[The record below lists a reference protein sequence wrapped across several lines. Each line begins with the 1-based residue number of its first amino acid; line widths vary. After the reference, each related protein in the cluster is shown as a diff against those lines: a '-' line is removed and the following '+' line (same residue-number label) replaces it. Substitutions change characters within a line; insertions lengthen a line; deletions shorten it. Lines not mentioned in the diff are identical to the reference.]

1 MSVRQYVISD
11 PPIIKYSQTIKD
23 TKGIPTVVWQQQ
35 MEKACIRTYKIVH
48 NDRPDRFYEIDYT
61 KDFETQFRPL
71 PLIEDY
77 HPHYPDPDY
86 GKDPYWDDEIYD
98 RQKLQFRQDEYPPT
112 DDEDDPPIVDNK
124 LSKALI
130 ELWQPNSE
138 ALLEEIEE
146 TLEQEDFQGPDSL
159 LDETAFLHILV
170 EKQGEQSYVPLSTN
184 LGLKIKRRML
194 YFPMDFGELTL
205 DGLIDTGAHSSAIP
219 EADLRKIRLL
229 APQSIVK
236 EGPAPS
242 FQIMVANGDLET
254 PKSTVELKFEVG
266 DIEFHEIFI
275 VMEKLSS
282 PIIGLMFLQR
292 NHTVLDMR
300 QGILNFPFFSMQLKT
315 ADHKYSN
322 VMEPIL
328 NPEDITIP
336 PNGRTIIPIQS
347 QIYAENA
354 VTGILQPSDLLNEE
368 NDITFCAAIVTLD
381 EGTTRIHVNNFTDQP
396 FKLKK
401 GMHIANFS
409 VMTPEQMK
417 HVRPIDPVST
427 WHLLN
432 ENEEDAIYYISSLL
446 KANRNNDQYEQY
458 WFPTPENPGDE
469 ESHTPIQKRILREL
483 RNLQEAEKLNPQDNE
498 ESRQKFL
505 SNFDWKDSMLQQ
517 HEIKQIEALLVEFH
531 DIFARHRF
539 DIGMNEEFTV
549 KLTPKDDSPAY
560 SQSLPTPVNLKE
572 DILVE
577 LASLHKYGII
587 TTLPFSKYASPI
599 FAQKKPNGK
608 LRLLVDLRK
617 INNLISDDYINNN
630 HPVSTLT
637 DAAQHMAGKKLFCK
651 LDCSQAYHC
660 LQMADQRSIEMLAF
674 NFASRTFAYRRLA
687 QGLSRALSAFSS
699 FMREY
704 LDRVIKADQCAQY
717 VDGIG
722 IAANDA
728 EHLIKNLRATFE
740 CIREAGLKLTM
751 HKCHFGATEIDFL
764 GRTITP
770 EGVKPQKERV
780 TQFLE
785 KTKFPKSK
793 KALQRY
799 LGFLNYYRNYIP
811 RLSEKLVPFF
821 QLLKKDEKVLVTTEL
836 IEKFNEINRDLDRCT
851 QLALRQPLPNRQLV
865 LMTDASFTAA
875 GYAILTEDDPNQKFT
890 STKKSYAPI
899 AYGSKTFTPSQLKM
913 SIYAKEFLAIYYAFK
928 EFGHIFWGTPKPV
941 IILTDN
947 KSVTRFFQTK
957 IIPPPLWNACDFV
970 IQFNFTIA
978 HIPGKNNTAADYLSR
993 MEMDPTEKL
1002 VLKIRADVETQP
1014 IEVNVQSA
1022 GVSEEEQ
1029 VFFTEEDNETE
1040 EQIWERKRQSKAG
1053 LKVDETVIQIDTI
1066 SENVVDEITN
1076 FTQKLRRTNQ
1086 ILLEQSKDPILLHL
1100 KAKIQNEEYSEE
1112 ILQQDIRYKH
1122 YLNNL
1127 DRIVLKDEIVTRQY
1141 YDETGQIK
1149 YHQILL
1155 PKHLLKELLQAIHGT
1170 AHRHPGISK
1179 MLQEIRQKY
1188 YYPGIAKYVK
1198 KWVEGCETCARDK
1211 RVPNNTITP
1220 ELLNLP
1226 EWDLGPEDAMQ
1237 IDLLPNLPTSGGYQ
1251 TVMTAIDVFS
1261 RYLFAYPLIEATATN
1276 VAKVIIDIMTKHSYL
1291 PTTLIT
1297 DKGSAFT
1304 STIIAEITQILGITL
1319 KCATTNHPQTIGK
1332 LERTHASLKTN
1343 LKMASGEYRR
1353 QWHKYLPLAVLNY
1366 NTTYHSSIGCEPSK
1380 VFHGRI
1386 PHNVLDHKLGN
1397 NPNKNFLPTTEF
1409 AEEVQ
1414 QRTQILID
1422 QTKKNIMQ
1430 SYLKYKDY
1438 YDRKAKAAPLKEK
1451 DYCFV
1456 LQPKADS
1463 QATKIPFKEYRW
1475 IGPFV
1480 IQKVL
1485 SNDNYIVRR
1494 LNTNKT
1500 QILHRIRLKKFV
1512 PNAPLEDKYDGE
1524 KLQPDNEIVIPQDD
1538 LYTISWEVDF
1548 EYDLFEPRKEN
1559 WTDVATRRPTD
1570 AESTNTDNDV
1580 TDEESA
1586 SNESCSERTTR
1597 NYVTENERVSNESY
1611 NERTTEYDVTED
1623 EISPREN
1630 NSSDEPSPP
1639 PPTQTPQRI
1648 ENENDVT
1655 NDLKDTENVSNTG
1668 AYITVPGISENGNSN
1683 ENSSPRGGKYNL
1695 RPNPTPNFTDE
1706 YRY

>member
-1 MSVRQYVISD
+1 M
-11 PPIIKYSQTIKD
+11 
-23 TKGIPTVVWQQQ
+23 
-35 MEKACIRTYKIVH
+35 
-48 NDRPDRFYEIDYT
+48 
-61 KDFETQFRPL
+61 
-71 PLIEDY
+71 
-77 HPHYPDPDY
+77 
-86 GKDPYWDDEIYD
+86 
-98 RQKLQFRQDEYPPT
+98 
-112 DDEDDPPIVDNK
+112 
-124 LSKALI
+124 
-130 ELWQPNSE
+130 
-138 ALLEEIEE
+138 
-146 TLEQEDFQGPDSL
+146 
-159 LDETAFLHILV
+159 
-170 EKQGEQSYVPLSTN
+170 
-184 LGLKIKRRML
+184 
-194 YFPMDFGELTL
+194 
-205 DGLIDTGAHSSAIP
+205 
-219 EADLRKIRLL
+219 
-229 APQSIVK
+229 
-236 EGPAPS
+236 
-242 FQIMVANGDLET
+242 
-254 PKSTVELKFEVG
+254 
-266 DIEFHEIFI
+266 
-275 VMEKLSS
+275 
-282 PIIGLMFLQR
+282 
-292 NHTVLDMR
+292 
-300 QGILNFPFFSMQLKT
+300 
-315 ADHKYSN
+315 
-322 VMEPIL
+322 
-328 NPEDITIP
+328 
-336 PNGRTIIPIQS
+336 
-347 QIYAENA
+347 
-354 VTGILQPSDLLNEE
+354 
-368 NDITFCAAIVTLD
+368 
-381 EGTTRIHVNNFTDQP
+381 
-396 FKLKK
+396 
-401 GMHIANFS
+401 
-409 VMTPEQMK
+409 
-417 HVRPIDPVST
+417 
-427 WHLLN
+427 
-432 ENEEDAIYYISSLL
+432 
-446 KANRNNDQYEQY
+446 
-458 WFPTPENPGDE
+458 
-469 ESHTPIQKRILREL
+469 
-483 RNLQEAEKLNPQDNE
+483 
-498 ESRQKFL
+498 
-505 SNFDWKDSMLQQ
+505 
-517 HEIKQIEALLVEFH
+517 
-531 DIFARHRF
+531 
-539 DIGMNEEFTV
+539 
-549 KLTPKDDSPAY
+549 
-560 SQSLPTPVNLKE
+560 
-572 DILVE
+572 
-577 LASLHKYGII
+577 
-587 TTLPFSKYASPI
+587 
-599 FAQKKPNGK
+599 
-608 LRLLVDLRK
+608 
-617 INNLISDDYINNN
+617 
-630 HPVSTLT
+630 
-637 DAAQHMAGKKLFCK
+637 
-651 LDCSQAYHC
+651 
-660 LQMADQRSIEMLAF
+660 
-674 NFASRTFAYRRLA
+674 
-687 QGLSRALSAFSS
+687 
-699 FMREY
+699 
-704 LDRVIKADQCAQY
+704 
-717 VDGIG
+717 
-722 IAANDA
+722 
-728 EHLIKNLRATFE
+728 
-740 CIREAGLKLTM
+740 
-751 HKCHFGATEIDFL
+751 
-764 GRTITP
+764 
-770 EGVKPQKERV
+770 
-780 TQFLE
+780 
-785 KTKFPKSK
+785 
-793 KALQRY
+793 
-799 LGFLNYYRNYIP
+799 
-811 RLSEKLVPFF
+811 
-821 QLLKKDEKVLVTTEL
+821 
-836 IEKFNEINRDLDRCT
+836 
-851 QLALRQPLPNRQLV
+851 
-865 LMTDASFTAA
+865 
-875 GYAILTEDDPNQKFT
+875 
-890 STKKSYAPI
+890 
-899 AYGSKTFTPSQLKM
+899 
-913 SIYAKEFLAIYYAFK
+913 
-928 EFGHIFWGTPKPV
+928 
-941 IILTDN
+941 
-947 KSVTRFFQTK
+947 
-957 IIPPPLWNACDFV
+957 
-970 IQFNFTIA
+970 
-978 HIPGKNNTAADYLSR
+978 
-993 MEMDPTEKL
+993 
-1002 VLKIRADVETQP
+1002 
-1014 IEVNVQSA
+1014 
-1022 GVSEEEQ
+1022 
-1029 VFFTEEDNETE
+1029 
-1040 EQIWERKRQSKAG
+1040 
-1053 LKVDETVIQIDTI
+1053 
-1066 SENVVDEITN
+1066 
-1076 FTQKLRRTNQ
+1076 
-1086 ILLEQSKDPILLHL
+1086 LHL

-1155 PKHLLKELLQAIHGT
+1155 PKHLLKELLQAIHGP

-1319 KCATTNHPQTIGK
+1319 KCATTKHPQTIGK

-1386 PHNVLDHKLGN
+1386 PYNVLDHKLGN

-1463 QATKIPFKEYRW
+1463 QGSKIPFKEYRW

-1570 AESTNTDNDV
+1570 AECSNADN
-1580 TDEESA
+1580 
-1586 SNESCSERTTR
+1586 
-1597 NYVTENERVSNESY
+1597 YITENERASNESY
-1611 NERTTEYDVTED
+1611 NERTTEYDVTEN

-1639 PPTQTPQRI
+1639 NETPNGT

-1668 AYITVPGISENGNSN
+1668 ADITVPGISERRNSN

>member
-1 MSVRQYVISD
+1 M
-11 PPIIKYSQTIKD
+11 K
-23 TKGIPTVVWQQQ
+23 
-35 MEKACIRTYKIVH
+35 
-48 NDRPDRFYEIDYT
+48 
-61 KDFETQFRPL
+61 
-71 PLIEDY
+71 
-77 HPHYPDPDY
+77 
-86 GKDPYWDDEIYD
+86 
-98 RQKLQFRQDEYPPT
+98 
-112 DDEDDPPIVDNK
+112 
-124 LSKALI
+124 
-130 ELWQPNSE
+130 
-138 ALLEEIEE
+138 
-146 TLEQEDFQGPDSL
+146 
-159 LDETAFLHILV
+159 
-170 EKQGEQSYVPLSTN
+170 
-184 LGLKIKRRML
+184 
-194 YFPMDFGELTL
+194 
-205 DGLIDTGAHSSAIP
+205 
-219 EADLRKIRLL
+219 
-229 APQSIVK
+229 
-236 EGPAPS
+236 
-242 FQIMVANGDLET
+242 
-254 PKSTVELKFEVG
+254 
-266 DIEFHEIFI
+266 
-275 VMEKLSS
+275 
-282 PIIGLMFLQR
+282 
-292 NHTVLDMR
+292 
-300 QGILNFPFFSMQLKT
+300 KT
-315 ADHKYSN
+315 
-322 VMEPIL
+322 
-328 NPEDITIP
+328 
-336 PNGRTIIPIQS
+336 
-347 QIYAENA
+347 
-354 VTGILQPSDLLNEE
+354 
-368 NDITFCAAIVTLD
+368 TFCAAIITLD

-396 FKLKK
+396 YKLKK

-432 ENEEDAIYYISSLL
+432 ENEEDAVHYISSLL

-469 ESHTPIQKRILREL
+469 ASHTPIQKRILREL
-483 RNLQEAEKLNPQDNE
+483 RNLQEAESLNPQEDE
-498 ESRQKFL
+498 ESRQKFF

-517 HEIKQIEALLVEFH
+517 HEIKQIEALLVELH

-549 KLTPKDDSPAY
+549 KLTPKDDSPAH
-560 SQSLPTPVNLKE
+560 SQSLPTPINLE
-572 DILVE
+572 
-577 LASLHKYGII
+577 
-587 TTLPFSKYASPI
+587 
-599 FAQKKPNGK
+599 
-608 LRLLVDLRK
+608 
-617 INNLISDDYINNN
+617 
-630 HPVSTLT
+630 
-637 DAAQHMAGKKLFCK
+637 
-651 LDCSQAYHC
+651 
-660 LQMADQRSIEMLAF
+660 
-674 NFASRTFAYRRLA
+674 
-687 QGLSRALSAFSS
+687 
-699 FMREY
+699 EY
-704 LDRVIKADQCAQY
+704 K
-717 VDGIG
+717 
-722 IAANDA
+722 
-728 EHLIKNLRATFE
+728 
-740 CIREAGLKLTM
+740 
-751 HKCHFGATEIDFL
+751 
-764 GRTITP
+764 
-770 EGVKPQKERV
+770 
-780 TQFLE
+780 E

-821 QLLKKDEKVLVTTEL
+821 QLLKKDEKVLVTSEL
-836 IEKFNEINRDLDRCT
+836 IEQFNEINRDLDRCS

-890 STKKSYAPI
+890 SAKKSYAPI
-899 AYGSKTFTPSQLKM
+899 AYASKIFILSQLKM
-913 SIYAKEFLAIYYAFK
+913 SIYAKEFLAIYYAIK

-947 KSVTRFFQTK
+947 KLSTRFFQTK

-970 IQFNFTIA
+970 IKFNFTIA

-993 MEMDPTEKL
+993 MEMDRTGKL

-1040 EQIWERKRQSKAG
+1040 EQIWERKRQSKTG
-1053 LKVDETVIQIDTI
+1053 LKVAETAIQIDAI
-1066 SENVVDEITN
+1066 SENVVEEVTN

-1086 ILLEQSKDPILLHL
+1086 ILLEQSKDPILLQL
-1100 KAKIQNEEYSEE
+1100 KAKIRNEEYSEE
-1112 ILQQDIRYKH
+1112 ILQQDIRYRH

-1127 DRIVLKDEIVTRQY
+1127 DRVVLKDEIVTRKY

-1155 PKHLLKELLQAIHGT
+1155 PKHLLKEILQAIHGT

-1188 YYPGIAKYVK
+1188 YYLGMAKHVK

-1261 RYLFAYPLIEATATN
+1261 RYLFAYLLIEATATN
-1276 VAKVIIDIMTKHSYL
+1276 VAKVVIDIMTKHSFL
-1291 PTTLIT
+1291 PTTLDT

-1319 KCATTNHPQTIGK
+1319 KCATTKHPQTIGK

-1343 LKMASGEYRR
+1343 LKMESGEYRR

-1386 PHNVLDHKLGN
+1386 PFNVLDHKMGN
-1397 NPNKNFLPTTEF
+1397 NPNKNFLPTTELV
-1409 AEEVQ
+1409 EKKVQ

-1422 QTKKNIMQ
+1422 QIKKNIMQ

-1456 LQPKADS
+1456 LQPKADN
-1463 QATKIPFKEYRW
+1463 QASKFPFREYRW
-1475 IGPFV
+1475 IGTFV
-1480 IQKVL
+1480 VQTVL

-1494 LNTNKT
+1494 LNNNKT

-1524 KLQPDNEIVIPQDD
+1524 KLQPDNEIVVSQDD

-1548 EYDLFEPRKEN
+1548 EYEFFEPRKDD

-1570 AESTNTDNDV
+1570 AEDDSV
-1580 TDEESA
+1580 E
-1586 SNESCSERTTR
+1586 
-1597 NYVTENERVSNESY
+1597 NYVIENERGSGSETESHSERSNED
-1611 NERTTEYDVTED
+1611 DV
-1623 EISPREN
+1623 N
-1630 NSSDEPSPP
+1630 
-1639 PPTQTPQRI
+1639 
-1648 ENENDVT
+1648 ENET
-1655 NDLKDTENVSNTG
+1655 RTQSR
-1668 AYITVPGISENGNSN
+1668 NS
-1683 ENSSPRGGKYNL
+1683 
-1695 RPNPTPNFTDE
+1695 
-1706 YRY
+1706 